1 MATLLLVD
9 DVDLF
14 LALETSLLDGTGHRL
29 VTASSGEAAW
39 AMLDD
44 VVPDLVLT
52 DLFMPGMDGD
62 ELCRRLRAAER
73 WRELPVI
80 MVTAAGKEEQ
90 IRQCLAAGCDDYVT
104 KPINK
109 TDLLE
114 KVNRLLGH
122 VHGRT
127 ARRTQT
133 ALRVLVRGEGKEQI
147 AKALDLSSNGIFVKS
162 PLLLDEGAAVEL
174 ALSLPDGVEVQMLG
188 KVARIKQA
196 PDQGMGI
203 YLIHPQGRGLRAIQE
218 LMRATEEDEG
228 PMFELVLE
236 EGDGATLGRGERANS
251 ARAGELDALRQR
263 VLELEE
269 ENLTFARQVIH
280 TEEVNNNLTNLYIA
294 SSRLHSVLNRGEV
307 LEIIREVIINFVGA
321 EKFAVLLFHKTTGE
335 LHFEVGEGFEPGEF
349 PPFRPESGI
358 FAEVAASESAYFQE
372 GSVAQGSDDPLQ
384 PIAAVPL
391 KIHDTTMGILAIYRL
406 FIQKE
411 AFQPVDFQLFSM
423 MAEHAV
429 TALFSSTLYEQSE
442 RKRETYKGVMD
453 LLLK

>member
-9 DVDLF
+9 DVELF
-14 LALETSLLDGTGHRL
+14 LALEVSLLDGSGHHL
-29 VTASSGEAAW
+29 VTASSGEGAL
-39 AMLDD
+39 AMLDE
-44 VVPDLVLT
+44 VAPDLILT
-52 DLFMPGMDGD
+52 DLYMPGMDGD
-62 ELCRRLRAAER
+62 ELCRRLRASER
-73 WRELPVI
+73 WRDLPVI

-109 TDLLE
+109 TDLQE
-114 KVNRLLGH
+114 KVDRLLGH
-122 VHGRT
+122 IHGRT
-127 ARRTQT
+127 ARRASTS
-133 ALRVLVRGEGKEQI
+133 LRVHIRGNGHDLDAQ
-147 AKALDLSSNGIFVKS
+147 ALDLSSNGIFVRS

-188 KVARIKQA
+188 KVARTTQA
-196 PDQGMGI
+196 PDRGMGI
-203 YLIHPQGRGLRAIQE
+203 YLVHPQGRGLKAIQG
-218 LMRATEEDEG
+218 LMRATAEAEDFA
-228 PMFELVLE
+228 FEFV
-236 EGDGATLGRGERANS
+236 DDDATAPGGREDPRRDAEL
-251 ARAGELDALRQR
+251 ARLRQR
-263 VLELEE
+263 VLDLEE
-269 ENLTFARQVIH
+269 ENQTFARRVIH

-294 SSRLHSVLNRGEV
+294 SSRLHSVLNRGLV

-321 EKFAVLLFHKTTGE
+321 EKFAILLFHKETGE
-335 LHFEVGEGFEPGEF
+335 LHFEIGEGFAPGEF
-349 PPFRPESGI
+349 PPLRQGSGLLWDVVASEAPY
-358 FAEVAASESAYFQE
+358 FQGGPVAA
-372 GSVAQGSDDPLQ
+372 GSDDPFR

-391 KIHDTTMGILAIYRL
+391 KIHDTTMGVLAIYRL

-429 TALFSSTLYEQSE
+429 TALFSSTVYEQSE